1 MRMPRTIRAIGAVA
15 MGMLLFEGAVWAQGS
30 LTPPG
35 APAPTMKTLD
45 QIEPRTA
52 ITSTS
57 CAIGAPGSY
66 YLVTNLTGVTGQHGI
81 IIDADNVTLDLNGF
95 ALIGGPGS
103 VDGVNVSNDHDNIT
117 IRNGTVRDWG
127 SDGVSAYGAFN
138 SEFIDL
144 KVCANGWGGL
154 RAGDGSVI
162 SRCLARENSD
172 VGIYAAYNCT
182 ISYCTAVTNGA
193 GGIYASGGATIM
205 GCTARYNVG
214 DGITAW
220 GCGTVSGCAG
230 TDNKGDGIVVGWNS
244 MVSGSSAAGNTD
256 DGIEAY
262 YSSTVID
269 CISSFNG
276 NHGIYSWSAN
286 GVIRGCTVKQNRGDG
301 IQIDSKGQVIENSC
315 GENGYGGDGAG
326 IHVTSFQN
334 RIEGN
339 HVTANDRGIEV
350 DVGNNLLIRNTACGN
365 SGGASN
371 YVIVAGNNYGQIL
384 AAPGSSFTNFNPW
397 ANFEF

>member
-1 MRMPRTIRAIGAVA
+1 MKTAKVLMIVA
-15 MGMLLFEGAVWAQGS
+15 MSGLTAVHVRAQGS

-52 ITSTS
+52 ITNTP
-57 CAIGAPGSY
+57 CTIGAPGSY
-66 YLVTNLTGVTGQHGI
+66 YLVTNLTGVTGQDGI
-81 IIDADNVTLDLNGF
+81 LIDSDNVTLDLNGF
-95 ALIGGPGS
+95 ALVGSPGS
-103 VDGVNVSNDHDNIT
+103 VNGVNVSNSHDSIT

-127 SDGVSAYGAFN
+127 NDGVSAYGAVN

-144 KVCANGWGGL
+144 KVCVNGFGGL
-154 RAGDGSVI
+154 RAGEGSVI
-162 SRCLARENSD
+162 SRCVVRENSD
-172 VGIYAAYNCT
+172 VGIYAGYNCT

-193 GGIYASGGATIM
+193 GGIYASAGGTIM
-205 GCTARYNVG
+205 GCTARENGG

-220 GCGTVSGCAG
+220 GRGTVSGCAA
-230 TDNKGDGIVVGWNS
+230 TDNKGDGIVVGWRS
-244 MVSGSSAAGNTD
+244 MVSASSAAGNTD

-262 YSSTVID
+262 FSSTVID
-269 CISSFNG
+269 CTSSANG
-276 NHGIYSWSAN
+276 NCGIYSWSDN
-286 GVIRGCTVKQNRGDG
+286 GVIRGCTVKQNGGNG
-301 IQIDSKGQVIENSC
+301 IQVDSESLVVENSC
-315 GENGYGGDGAG
+315 GENGSGGDGAG
-326 IHVTSFQN
+326 IHATSFLN

-339 HVTANDRGIEV
+339 HVTQNDRGIKV
-350 DVGNNLLIRNTACGN
+350 DVGNNLIIRNTACGN

-397 ANFEF
+397 ANFEY